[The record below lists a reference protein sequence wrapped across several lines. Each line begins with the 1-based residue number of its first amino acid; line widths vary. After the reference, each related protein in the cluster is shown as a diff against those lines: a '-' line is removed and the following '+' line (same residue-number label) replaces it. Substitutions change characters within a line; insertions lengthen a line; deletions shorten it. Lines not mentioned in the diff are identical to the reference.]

1 MMVLAASIILTV
13 SQFIHGLGLVFT
25 KKLINTNTIHINYF
39 VGLMLLFTN
48 AFLVPAAGRNENYN
62 WPTIP

>member
-1 MMVLAASIILTV
+1 MVLIVSLILAV

-25 KKLINTNTIHINYF
+25 KKLIQTNTIHINYF

-48 AFLVPAAGRNENYN
+48 AVLVPVAGRNENYN
-62 WPTIP
+62 WPTML

>member
-1 MMVLAASIILTV
+1 MMVLAVSIILMV

-25 KKLINTNTIHINYF
+25 KKLIQTNTIHINYF

-48 AFLVPAAGRNENYN
+48 AVLVPTVGRN
-62 WPTIP
+62 